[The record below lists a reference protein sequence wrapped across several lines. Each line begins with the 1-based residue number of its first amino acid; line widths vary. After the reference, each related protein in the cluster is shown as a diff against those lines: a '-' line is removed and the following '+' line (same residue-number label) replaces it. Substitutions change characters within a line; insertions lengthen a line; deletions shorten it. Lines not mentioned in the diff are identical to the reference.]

1 MVYSLHSN
9 VFFAI
14 LASKGKGNVHTTC
27 WRKYSNYFVSENK
40 NINIYGLISSYKH
53 FSIII
58 RFLLFADGSAL
69 RLYRFKKIERK
80 ACGKKLSYSSIY
92 NIEDA
97 EESCLRETN
106 CKGVSWDWVGEEF
119 HLCQVGYDYIDG
131 VDYVH
136 DKFRK
141 SIFGLKF
148 LSFIYHQILR
158 QNSHF

>member
-1 MVYSLHSN
+1 M
-9 VFFAI
+9 
-14 LASKGKGNVHTTC
+14 
-27 WRKYSNYFVSENK
+27 
-40 NINIYGLISSYKH
+40 
-53 FSIII
+53 
-58 RFLLFADGSAL
+58 
-69 RLYRFKKIERK
+69 YRFKKIERK
-80 ACGKKLSYSSIY
+80 ACRKKLSHSRIY

-106 CKGVSWDWVGEEF
+106 CKGVSWNWVGEEF

-148 LSFIYHQILR
+148 LSFIYHQIFFASESPFLDFRIEFGLSLGECKVNGKSGDGTTRGSCEIGHTCHPDGTCILR
-158 QNSHF
+158 GLYFLSKQDMYQRIGSLS

>member
-1 MVYSLHSN
+1 MIYYSLHSN
-9 VFFAI
+9 IFLAI
-14 LASKGKGNVHTTC
+14 LASKGKGNIHTTYC
-27 WRKYSNYFVSENK
+27 RKYSDYFVSENK
-40 NINIYGLISSYKH
+40 NININISYYKH

-148 LSFIYHQILR
+148 LSFIYHFAPEFSLLK
-158 QNSHF
+158 F